1 MAESIRVLISEEEIN
16 ERVKFLGETISK
28 DYEGQEVHLISILKG
43 GAFITC
49 ELAKRITVP
58 VSLDFMS
65 LSSYQGTTST
75 GIVKI
80 IKDLDNSIEGKNVI
94 IVEDIVDTGRT
105 LNYLVKILKER
116 KPNSIRICTLLD
128 KPDRRVAEVDVDYTG
143 FNIPDE
149 FVVGFGLDYDQKY
162 RNLPYIGVVEFTED

>member
-162 RNLPYIGVVEFTED
+162 RNLPFIGVVEFTED